1 MGKRIGVIGGSGLYA
16 MAGLEIEQEVR
27 VETPFGDPS
36 DAYLLGTVDGTPVA
50 FLARHGRGH
59 RHPPVSVPYRANLY
73 GFRLLGVE
81 NLFSVSA
88 VGSLREEI
96 APLQMLVPDQ
106 FVDLTRHRPT
116 TFFDR
121 GPVVHVAL
129 ADPVCPMLSELLADA
144 CDAQGV
150 GVHRGGTY
158 VCIEGPQFS
167 TRAESQLYRSWGMD
181 VIGMTNATEA
191 RLAREAEIAYATLAM
206 VCDYDCWH
214 EEHESVTAEMA
225 IGNLMASAEHA
236 QGVLRAAI
244 AGLPADTP
252 ASCAGVLG
260 RAMVTHPDKITADQ
274 RRRAAALLDRYLG
287 ENE

>member
-16 MAGLEIEQEVR
+16 MEGLEIEQEIR
-27 VETPFGDPS
+27 LETPFGDPS
-36 DAYLLGTVDGTPVA
+36 DAYCLGTVEGREVA

-59 RHPPVSVPYRANLY
+59 RYPPVGVPYRANLY

-116 TFFDR
+116 TFFDE

-129 ADPVCPMLSELLADA
+129 ADPVCPELSRILADA
-144 CDAQGV
+144 CDTLDVA
-150 GVHRGGTY
+150 VHRGGTY

-167 TRAESQLYRSWGMD
+167 TRAESALYRSWGMD

-225 IGNLMASAEHA
+225 INNLLASADSA
-236 QGVLRAAI
+236 QRIVRAAI
-244 AGLPADTP
+244 AALPEDAP

-260 RAMVTHPDKITADQ
+260 RAIVTHKDQITAAQ
-274 RRRAAALLDRYLG
+274 RRRTAVLLDRYLG
-287 ENE
+287 DKE